1 MREFKNNGKNS
12 QGINDMF
19 EIPEETKS
27 EYHKLAELRKQREAG
42 KKRLA
47 NLSDELRVA
56 LNTAEEKTQELKSL
70 QKAYAVSER
79 EIKDYQN
86 DIFLLDKQCSD
97 IVESSA
103 LLEAEYQKREKQLI
117 DLESEKIR
125 KTGLITEII
134 AACRDLPSTLIGL
147 EKEIQNLTVEMEERR
162 VVKQDLS
169 DEIARALS
177 KTSVDRDAVEAL
189 MMDLN
194 NTFMETI
201 DRKNEV
207 QAHLSE
213 TESSI
218 QEITATIRNLEQ
230 QVVVLGEV
238 KSLQNQRSSITT
250 ELNENKETLRV
261 IDADYKETNRRLQDT
276 KDRLDAAI
284 QENENLLAE
293 IAFLEKDVSQYDELV
308 TLRAIAQT
316 ELDQCSQE
324 NKRQLDELFEIF
336 TASLKLNEAILL
348 ARGHVQSMDEI
359 G

>member
-1 MREFKNNGKNS
+1 MKEFKNNGKNS

-27 EYHKLAELRKQREAG
+27 EYHKLAELRKQREAS
-42 KKRLA
+42 KKLLA
-47 NLSDELRVA
+47 KLSDELRVA
-56 LNTAEEKTQELKSL
+56 LSTAEEKTQELKSL

-86 DIFLLDKQCSD
+86 DIFLLDKQSSD

-117 DLESEKIR
+117 GLESEKIR
-125 KTGLITEII
+125 KTGLIAETKE
-134 AACRDLPSTLIGL
+134 ACRDLPNTLIAL
-147 EKEIQNLTVEMEERR
+147 EKEIQDLSAKMKERR
-162 VVKQDLS
+162 VVKQELS
-169 DEIARALS
+169 DEIAQALS
-177 KTSVDRDAVEAL
+177 KTSVDRHADEAL

-218 QEITATIRNLEQ
+218 QKMTATIHDLEQ

-238 KSLQNQRSSITT
+238 KSLQNQRRSISAA
-250 ELNENKETLRV
+250 LNENKETLRI
-261 IDADYKETNRRLQDT
+261 IDTDYKDTNRRLQDA

-293 IAFLEKDVSQYDELV
+293 IALLEKEVSQYDELV

-316 ELDQCSQE
+316 ELDKCSQE
-324 NKRQLDELFEIF
+324 NERRLDELLEIF
-336 TASLKLNEAILL
+336 TSSLKLNEAILL
-348 ARGHVQSMDEI
+348 AREHVQTMDEI